1 MNEKDFQYILTVA
14 QCGSFSRAAETL
26 YVSQPS
32 LSRYISTLE
41 KRLGTTLFDRGT
53 TPVQLTA
60 AGTIFCNYGK

>member
-41 KRLGTTLFDRGT
+41 KDWG
-53 TPVQLTA
+53 PPYLTGA
-60 AGTIFCNYGK
+60 LRPFS